1 MKYKRMVFAFIL
13 CFIFLFEFIILN
25 RNYFPYFKEQGEEI
39 IKIICS
45 GYAGY
50 NYIQSHATIYLL
62 LYLFFSIQFMPN
74 ILVQYVIRK
83 SRKKYIRKNFISL
96 LKSAF
101 LFACCIAGM
110 LTLGIAIFC
119 NGKMLLEKTFLGVIL
134 LWVIALFVYYTFVG
148 SIFQMYSVMFMS
160 KMHAI
165 VFTFITSVSLT
176 IVQGKIGL
184 WSPVLMLDVFDLFF
198 AKELKV
204 FPYMMKLGVSIIMIS
219 IIYIATC
226 SLFQEKDIL
235 HENT

>member
-1 MKYKRMVFAFIL
+1 
-13 CFIFLFEFIILN
+13 
-25 RNYFPYFKEQGEEI
+25 
-39 IKIICS
+39 
-45 GYAGY
+45 
-50 NYIQSHATIYLL
+50 
-62 LYLFFSIQFMPN
+62 
-74 ILVQYVIRK
+74 
-83 SRKKYIRKNFISL
+83 
-96 LKSAF
+96 
-101 LFACCIAGM
+101 M

-119 NGKMLLEKTFLGVIL
+119 NGKMLLEKPFLGVIL
-134 LWVIALFVYYTFVG
+134 LWMIALFVYYTFVG

>member
-1 MKYKRMVFAFIL
+1 
-13 CFIFLFEFIILN
+13 
-25 RNYFPYFKEQGEEI
+25 
-39 IKIICS
+39 
-45 GYAGY
+45 
-50 NYIQSHATIYLL
+50 
-62 LYLFFSIQFMPN
+62 
-74 ILVQYVIRK
+74 
-83 SRKKYIRKNFISL
+83 
-96 LKSAF
+96 
-101 LFACCIAGM
+101 
-110 LTLGIAIFC
+110 
-119 NGKMLLEKTFLGVIL
+119 MLLEKTFLGVIL